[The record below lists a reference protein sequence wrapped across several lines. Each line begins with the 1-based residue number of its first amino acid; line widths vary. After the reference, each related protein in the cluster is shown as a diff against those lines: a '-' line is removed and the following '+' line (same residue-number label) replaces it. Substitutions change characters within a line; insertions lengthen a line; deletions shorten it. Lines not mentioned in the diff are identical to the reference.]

1 MPSSSSSHSYT
12 PDASSL
18 SSLSSQLLS
27 LNLITKPLDLIPIF
41 SPPSQSPLSPSQL
54 AADARAR
61 EALLRCIWAMLE
73 ARQQMGETLER
84 VDGMGRVRE
93 YELER
98 AEGMVSVERRK
109 AAVAGKEAE
118 GERAKAK

>member
-1 MPSSSSSHSYT
+1 MPSASSSHSYA
-12 PDASSL
+12 PDPSSL

-27 LNLITKPLDLIPIF
+27 LNLTTKALDLVPIF
-41 SPPSQSPLSPSQL
+41 SPPAQAPLSPAQL

-61 EALLRCIWAMLE
+61 EALLRCIWSMLE
-73 ARQQMGETLER
+73 ARQQMGEALET

-98 AEGMVSVERRK
+98 AEGMVTVERRK